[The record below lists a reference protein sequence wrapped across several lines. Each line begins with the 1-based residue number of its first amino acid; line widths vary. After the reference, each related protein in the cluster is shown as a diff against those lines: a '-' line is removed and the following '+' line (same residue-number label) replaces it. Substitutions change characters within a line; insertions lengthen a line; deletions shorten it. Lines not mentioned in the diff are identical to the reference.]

1 MPRSTSKNK
10 TNYHY
15 KVETLDDEQ
24 NVIHTKR
31 YLTLDDIYKDINIS
45 RYKIK
50 QNASTSKIIKGFE
63 KYRFYNEYHPAF
75 KLVKNED

>member
-1 MPRSTSKNK
+1 
-10 TNYHY
+10 
-15 KVETLDDEQ
+15 VETLDDEQ